1 MAETLYDAVSHS
13 KTLQLNYWL
22 FDMNDDG
29 LPMFDHAAALPVSI
43 LTRTLD
49 AVDACVA
56 ILAGPD
62 LRYTFVNR
70 AYQAIRPGVAML
82 GMRFRDIFPEA
93 ACAGTE
99 DVLQQV
105 MRTGETCRLQRY
117 RAPIHTDPNALW
129 DGEFARAEAGD
140 DETASVVV
148 FVRNVTQTVRVE
160 RALAASE
167 EALRKTNQK
176 LRETIDNITDGVL
189 VMDKDWRYTFVSS
202 RAEAMIGMDAEQ
214 LLGGVVWELFPDAAG
229 TKFYDGYHQAVA
241 TGEPVHFEEYYPQPL
256 DMWLE
261 CHCYPNA
268 DGLTVYFRDV
278 STQRRADA
286 ALRESTAMLRVI
298 SDTSED
304 VMFAKDVQGRMRFA
318 NPATLTLIGRPID
331 QVIGRTDAEFLAD
344 AAIARAVMD
353 NDRLVMD
360 SRVSTEF
367 EEIVPLPD
375 GQQKIWLSRKIPYL
389 DDKGEII
396 GLLGVSRDITERKRK
411 EHDLREESS
420 RKDEFLAMLAHELR
434 NPLAP
439 ITTGAQLL
447 ERFADDPARV
457 RTTSRV
463 IARQAKHMVALI
475 DDLLDVSRVTRGLV
489 ELRRE
494 DVAIDSVIAHA
505 IEQARPLIESRNH
518 QFHATLAGDHA
529 LVHGDKTRLIQV
541 TSNILFNAAKYT
553 PPGGRIA
560 LTVTVHSQR
569 IDIAVSDSG
578 IGIDAGLLP
587 KVFDLFTQSDRAPDR
602 SQGGLGIGLSLVK
615 SIVAMHGGAV
625 RAESDGIGAGSTF
638 SVSLPRVFAP
648 HASDDG
654 GAPVGASAPA
664 NGVGAAAAV
673 MVVDDN
679 EDAGEALAALLGMFG
694 HNVTVAADGA
704 SALLA
709 AREFH
714 ADVFILDIGLPDMDG
729 FELAT
734 RLRAQPRFAKATL
747 IALSGYGQPSD
758 RVRGKEAGFDHY
770 FVKPVNIEELSLV
783 LGN

>member
-1 MAETLYDAVSHS
+1 
-13 KTLQLNYWL
+13 
-22 FDMNDDG
+22 MNDEG
-29 LPMFDHAAALPVSI
+29 LPMFDHAAAVPVSI

-70 AYQAIRPGVAML
+70 AYQAIRPGVTML

-93 ACAGTE
+93 ADAGTE
-99 DVLQQV
+99 DILHQV

-117 RAPIHTDPNALW
+117 HAPISSDPNALW
-129 DGEFARAEAGD
+129 DGEFARAASGD
-140 DETASVVV
+140 DDTVSVVV

-167 EALRKTNQK
+167 DALRNTNQK

-189 VMDKDWRYTFVSS
+189 VMDKDWRYTFVSA
-202 RAEAMIGMDAEQ
+202 RAADMLGMKPEQ
-214 LLGGVVWELFPDAAG
+214 LVGGVVWELFPDTEG
-229 TKFYDGYHQAVA
+229 TKFYHGYHQAVE
-241 TGEPVHFEEYYPQPL
+241 TGRPVHFEEYYPQPL

-261 CHCYPNA
+261 CHCYPSA

-278 STQRRADA
+278 STQRRADE

-304 VMFAKDVQGRMRFA
+304 IMFAKDVQGRMRFA
-318 NPATLTLIGRPID
+318 NPAALALIGKPID

-344 AAIARAVMD
+344 AGLARAVME
-353 NDRLVMD
+353 NDQSVMNAG
-360 SRVSTEF
+360 VSNEF

-389 DDKGEII
+389 DDKGEVI

-489 ELRRE
+489 ELRKE
-494 DVAIDSVIAHA
+494 DIAIDSVIAHA
-505 IEQARPLIESRNH
+505 IEQARPLIESRQH
-518 QFHATLAGDHA
+518 QFHATLAGDDA

-553 PPGGRIA
+553 PPGGRIT
-560 LTVTVHSQR
+560 LTVTVDPQR
-569 IDIAVSDSG
+569 IGIAVSDSG
-578 IGIDAGLLP
+578 IGIDAALLP

-615 SIVAMHGGAV
+615 SIVAMHGGDV
-625 RAESDGIGAGSTF
+625 RAESAGIGAGSTF
-638 SVSLPRVFAP
+638 SISLPRVFAA
-648 HASDDG
+648 HAVD
-654 GAPVGASAPA
+654 APVGAPGPST
-664 NGVGAAAAV
+664 GVGAAAAAV

-694 HNVTVAADGA
+694 HKVTVAVDGT

-709 AREFH
+709 ARDFP

-734 RLRAQPRFAKATL
+734 RLRAQPRFANAKL
-747 IALSGYGQPSD
+747 IALSGYGQPAD
-758 RVRGKEAGFDHY
+758 RVRGREAGFDHY